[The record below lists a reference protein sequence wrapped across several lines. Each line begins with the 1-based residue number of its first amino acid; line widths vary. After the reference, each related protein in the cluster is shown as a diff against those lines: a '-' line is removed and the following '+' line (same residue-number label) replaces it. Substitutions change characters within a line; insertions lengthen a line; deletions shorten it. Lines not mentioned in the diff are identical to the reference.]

1 MSAWLWA
8 GVLVVAVFA
17 AHWGAERL
25 SEPLKKLRRQWGFSA
40 VAGGAFIGLAAAS
53 PEIGINTASA
63 IRGVAEIG
71 LGAMLGSNIIAIPL
85 MVTTAYLASRRMR
98 PGGDGGGQGDG
109 GGSSGG
115 DQGPESR
122 ADHERHLGEH
132 LVRVKHEAVTVQALP
147 YLAILALVAL
157 LTVPAPWRGLQP
169 VDGWIMLAAYL
180 AYLGQAVFRG
190 CGEGQD
196 VQWKKKELALAVAGV
211 VVLAVGAYFTVTST
225 KNIVSALGISPL
237 IGGLF
242 ITATMA
248 ALPEIFAT
256 WSVTKSGQ
264 VTSAATSVL
273 GDHAVTMTIA
283 FFPLALV
290 TVPVKDFQLYWVNLA
305 FVALMPALYAA
316 LLHWGSREHGFKRW
330 EVLVID
336 GAYLAYLAVVLFW
349 VLNVL

>member
-1 MSAWLWA
+1 
-8 GVLVVAVFA
+8 
-17 AHWGAERL
+17 
-25 SEPLKKLRRQWGFSA
+25 
-40 VAGGAFIGLAAAS
+40 
-53 PEIGINTASA
+53 
-63 IRGVAEIG
+63 
-71 LGAMLGSNIIAIPL
+71 

-98 PGGDGGGQGDG
+98 PGGSGGGQGDEEE
-109 GGSSGG
+109 SSGG
-115 DQGPESR
+115 EGQAE
-122 ADHERHLGEH
+122 HERHLGEH

-147 YLAILALVAL
+147 YLAILALVAV
-157 LTVPAPWRGLQP
+157 LTLPAPWRGLQP
-169 VDGWIMLAAYL
+169 VDAWIMLGAYL
-180 AYLGQAVFRG
+180 VYLGQAVFRG
-190 CGEGQD
+190 RGEGEE
-196 VQWKKKELALAVAGV
+196 VRWKKTEIALAVAGV
-211 VVLAVGAYFTVTST
+211 AVLAAGAYFTVTST
-225 KNIVSALGISPL
+225 KNIVSAFGISPL

-316 LLHWGSREHGFKRW
+316 LLHWGSEEHGFKRW

-336 GAYLAYLAVVLFW
+336 GAYLAYLGVVLFW